1 MNQVNPNP
9 SPSYFSDSPTIT
21 IVGMSNMG
29 ADLYSVQ
36 SVTSCSIPMDCTM
49 RSVPLSEATVRIGNS
64 LLSAR
69 IPEARIRR
77 DYPEEF

>member
-1 MNQVNPNP
+1 MNQMNLNP
-9 SPSYFSDSPTIT
+9 SLSYFSESPTIT
-21 IVGMSNMG
+21 IVGVSNMG
-29 ADLYSVQ
+29 TDLSPIQ
-36 SVTSCSIPMDCTM
+36 TVTSCSIPMDCTM
-49 RSVPLSEATVRIGNS
+49 RSEPLSKATVRVGNS